1 MGRCGMLL
9 GSCPLDF
16 DELTAA
22 MFPAHSPRAISFSSR
37 YLARKVL
44 EEPLSLPPARGYG
57 QAHGELR
64 ARGRLPLR

>member
-1 MGRCGMLL
+1 ML
-9 GSCPLDF
+9 GNCPLDF

-22 MFPAHSPRAISFSSR
+22 MFTTHSPRAISFSSR

-44 EEPLSLPPARGYG
+44 GEPLRLPPARGHG